1 MAAISIQL
9 PDDISQRLQQLSELT
24 GRSQNDYMIE
34 ALRKHLDKIENVYV
48 AEQRVIDNRAGRSK
62 THTLDEVECDLGLA
76 D

>member
-34 ALRKHLDKIENVYV
+34 ALRKHLDKIENDV

-62 THTLDEVECDLGLA
+62 TYTLDEAECDLGLA